1 LRINPNNLDVSAT
14 STSRGL
20 HAMQVI
26 LTLAG
31 SDLYSHNRLARKT
44 LDPIKSG
51 AKSTIMKKTL
61 FLPAALAFAMFVGCG
76 SKTEQTAGGPA
87 KVGEIA
93 STPGANGT
101 LSNGQ
106 LVLPSEP
113 KEIVRVFLDAMR
125 EGKGEQLAALFSTNA
140 RAEIQKQGIKIEPP
154 GSAQATFVIGDAA
167 PQGDAMLVSSL
178 WKEPPATPGEVPQEM
193 EVVWELRKEAA
204 GWRVCGMAVDPGTGE
219 EYEVVNFEKLDQPET
234 GVPQSSQTRMASLPQ
249 GAPAVPASTPVVPP
263 ANSMNYQTYP
273 GSGLPNSGLP
283 NSGLPNSGLPNS
295 GLPAGLPQGGFP
307 SGSQSTGGLPPASQP
322 VGGLPQNGLPAGL
335 PPSGR

>member
-1 LRINPNNLDVSAT
+1 
-14 STSRGL
+14 
-20 HAMQVI
+20 MQVI

-31 SDLYSHNRLARKT
+31 SDLYFHNRLARKT

-61 FLPAALAFAMFVGCG
+61 FLPAALSFAMFVGCG
-76 SKTEQTAGGPA
+76 SKPEQTAGGPVA
-87 KVGEIA
+87 VGEIA
-93 STPGANGT
+93 SAPGANGS

-106 LVLPSEP
+106 VVLPSEP

-154 GSAQATFVIGDAA
+154 GSAQATFEIGEAVPKD
-167 PQGDAMLVSSL
+167 DAMLVSSL
-178 WKEPPATPGEVPQEM
+178 WKEPATTVGEMPQEM
-193 EVVWELRKEAA
+193 EVVWELRKEAV
-204 GWRVCGMAVDPGTGE
+204 GWRVCGMIVDPGTGE

-234 GVPQSSQTRMASLPQ
+234 AAPQARMASLPQ
-249 GAPAVPASTPVVPP
+249 SGPAGPAPTPVAPSV
-263 ANSMNYQTYP
+263 NSMNYQTYP

-283 NSGLPNSGLPNS
+283 NSGLPSA
-295 GLPAGLPQGGFP
+295 GLPAGMPQQGGFP
-307 SGSQSTGGLPPASQP
+307 TGSQSTGGLPPAGQP
-322 VGGLPQNGLPAGL
+322 VGGLPQNGLPSGL

>member
-1 LRINPNNLDVSAT
+1 
-14 STSRGL
+14 
-20 HAMQVI
+20 
-26 LTLAG
+26 
-31 SDLYSHNRLARKT
+31 
-44 LDPIKSG
+44 
-51 AKSTIMKKTL
+51 
-61 FLPAALAFAMFVGCG
+61 MFVGCG
-76 SKTEQTAGGPA
+76 SKPEQTASGPA
-87 KVGEIA
+87 AVGEIA
-93 STPGANGT
+93 SAQGANGS

-106 LVLPSEP
+106 VVLPSDP

-219 EYEVVNFEKLDQPET
+219 EYEVVNFEKLDEPET
-234 GVPQSSQTRMASLPQ
+234 AAPQTRMASLPQ
-249 GAPAVPASTPVVPP
+249 GSPAGSAATPVAPS

-273 GSGLPNSGLP
+273 GSALPNPGLPSSGLP
-283 NSGLPNSGLPNS
+283 NSGLPS
-295 GLPAGLPQGGFP
+295 AGLSSGMPQGSFP
-307 SGSQSTGGLPPASQP
+307 QGSQPSVGLPPASQP
-322 VGGLPQNGLPAGL
+322 GGGMSQSGLPGGL

>member
-1 LRINPNNLDVSAT
+1 
-14 STSRGL
+14 
-20 HAMQVI
+20 MQVI
-26 LTLAG
+26 LTLVG
-31 SDLYSHNRLARKT
+31 SDLYFHNRLARKT

-61 FLPAALAFAMFVGCG
+61 FLPAALSFAMFVGCG
-76 SKTEQTAGGPA
+76 SKPEQTAGGPA
-87 KVGEIA
+87 KVGEIV
-93 STPGANGT
+93 STPGANGS

-113 KEIVRVFLDAMR
+113 TEIVRVFLDAMR
-125 EGKGEQLAALFSTNA
+125 EGRGEQLAALFSTNA

-154 GSAQATFVIGDAA
+154 GSAQATFEIGEAA
-167 PQGDAMLVSSL
+167 LQGDAMLVSSL

-219 EYEVVNFEKLDQPET
+219 EYEVVNFEKLDEPET
-234 GVPQSSQTRMASLPQ
+234 AAPQTRMASMPQ
-249 GAPAVPASTPVVPP
+249 AGPAVPASTPVAPSV
-263 ANSMNYQTYP
+263 NSMNYQAYP

-283 NSGLPNSGLPNS
+283 SA
-295 GLPAGLPQGGFP
+295 GLPAGMPQQGGFP
-307 SGSQSTGGLPPASQP
+307 TGSQSTGGLPPVGQP